1 MIAVNGYLN
10 LIDSSL
16 DVICN
21 ANALSTNQI
30 PTDPACDRTVQL
42 LSVRSWLN
50 CRLSEWAKVNLRR
63 PVDRPKVVVGVP
75 SVVVVVWYV
84 VKEKLVVV
92 WVGASHELLPDVVWV
107 SVIVNWLVCDY
118 EIQRMMW
125 SRCNWMSCGQVVK
138 IDQK

>member
-50 CRLSEWAKVNLRR
+50 CRLSEWAKVKVRR
-63 PVDRPKVVVGVP
+63 PVDRPKDFVGVT
-75 SVVVVVWYV
+75 SAVVVVWYV

-107 SVIVNWLVCDY
+107 SVIVSWLVFDF
-118 EIQRMMW
+118 ESRMVTW
-125 SRCNWMSCGQVVK
+125 NRYNSRSCVEDVK
-138 IDQK
+138 IDRR